1 MKISEQWLAEWVPA
15 GLDTQTLAHR
25 LTMAGLEVDGI
36 EPAAPAFSDVVV
48 GEIIDC
54 APHPDADKL
63 SLCRVNDGTGEP
75 LQVVCGAPNAR
86 AGLRAPFARVGGEL
100 PDGMRIKRA
109 KLRGQESFG
118 MLCSARELGL
128 SEDAA
133 GLLELPAD
141 APVGQDLRQWLQLD
155 DQVIEVDLTPN
166 RGDCLGMIGV
176 AREVSAL
183 TGVDMRAA
191 EVAQVAAEVD
201 DTVGVDLRDPLA
213 CPRYVGR
220 VIRGVD
226 VTAATP
232 FWMQERL
239 RRAGVRSLGPVVDVT
254 NYVMLELGQPMHAF
268 DLAKIHEGI
277 VVRQAEAGETLTL
290 LGDETVEL
298 QAGTLV
304 IADHRGPLAMAGV
317 MGGAPSSVT
326 DHTTDILFESAF
338 FAPEAMAGRARAY
351 GLHTDSSHRFER
363 GVDPAGQVRA
373 VERATSLL
381 TDIAGGRPGPV
392 VDEQVSSE
400 VPTERTVTLRSG
412 RVRELLGVDIPAA
425 EVADILQRLGMSL
438 VDSGGG
444 WQVSVPAYRFD
455 IDIEADLIEELA
467 RVHGYDRIPETRPAT
482 PTLIQPQP
490 EERVALARL
499 RSALVDRGFQ
509 ETVTYS
515 FVEPGLQH
523 LMDPD
528 HEPVPLANPISAE
541 LAVMRTSL
549 WPGLARAAVH
559 NRHRQHQRLRLFET
573 GLRFRGS
580 LDQLE
585 QQPMLGAMVM
595 GPVQPEQWGEP
606 ARAVDFFDL
615 KGDLE
620 AVLALTGRPEAFS
633 FVADRHPALHPGQ
646 SARIEL
652 DGEAVGWLG
661 ALHPDVQRKLDMD
674 EPAYVFEMTL
684 EAAQQARLPAFAPLS
699 RFPSI
704 RRDLAVVVAESVS
717 AAALEQCVRR
727 ATGAWLQGVALFD
740 VYEGKGVADG
750 FKSVGIG
757 LILQD
762 FSRTLTDSD
771 VDEVISGVVVALRG
785 ELDAELRG

>member
-727 ATGAWLQGVALFD
+727 ATGDWLQGVALFD
-740 VYEGKGVADG
+740 VYQGKGVADG

>member
-15 GLDTQTLAHR
+15 ELDTQTLAHR

-63 SLCRVNDGTGEP
+63 SLCRVNDGTDEP

-86 AGLRAPFARVGGEL
+86 VGLRAPFARVGGEL
-100 PDGMRIKRA
+100 PGGMRIKRA

-133 GLLELPAD
+133 GLLELPSD

-183 TGVDMRAA
+183 TGVDVRAA
-191 EVAQVAAEVD
+191 EVAPVAAGID
-201 DTVGVDLRDPLA
+201 DTVGVELRDPEA

-232 FWMQERL
+232 VWMQERL

-268 DLAKIHEGI
+268 DLAKIHQGI
-277 VVRQAEAGETLTL
+277 IVRQADAGEKLTL

-326 DHTTDILFESAF
+326 DDTSDILFESAF

-373 VERATSLL
+373 VERATALL
-381 TDIAGGRPGPV
+381 TGIAGGRPGPV
-392 VDEQVSSE
+392 VDEQVPAE
-400 VPTERTVTLRSG
+400 VPTERTVTLRSA
-412 RVRELLGVDIPAA
+412 RVRELLGMEIPAD

-438 VDSGGG
+438 AENDKG

-455 IDIEADLIEELA
+455 ISIEADLIEELA

-490 EERVALARL
+490 EGHVALTRL

-515 FVEPGLQH
+515 FVEPGLQR
-523 LMDPD
+523 LLDPD

-580 LDQLE
+580 LDQLK

-595 GPVQPEQWGEP
+595 GPVQPEQWGE
-606 ARAVDFFDL
+606 ATLAVDVFDL

-661 ALHPDVQRKLDMD
+661 ALHPDVQRKLDLD
-674 EPAYVFEMTL
+674 EPAYVFEITL
-684 EAAQQARLPAFAPLS
+684 EAAQQARLPAFTPLS

-704 RRDLAVVVAESVS
+704 RRDLAVVVADSVS

-727 ATGAWLQGVALFD
+727 AAGDWLQGVVLFD
-740 VYEGKGVADG
+740 VYQGKGVADG

-771 VDEVISGVVVALRG
+771 VDEVISGVVDELRG

>member
-15 GLDTQTLAHR
+15 ELDTQTLAHR

-63 SLCRVNDGTGEP
+63 SLCRVNDGTDEP

-86 AGLRAPFARVGGEL
+86 VGLRAPFARVGGEL
-100 PDGMRIKRA
+100 PGGLRIKRA

-118 MLCSARELGL
+118 MLCSARELGF

-133 GLLELPAD
+133 GLLELPTN
-141 APVGQDLRQWLQLD
+141 APVGQDLREWLQLD

-183 TGVDMRAA
+183 TGVDIRAA
-191 EVAQVAAEVD
+191 EVAPVAAELD
-201 DTVGVDLRDPLA
+201 DTVSVELRDPES

-232 FWMQERL
+232 VWMQERL

-268 DLAKIHEGI
+268 DLARIHEGI
-277 VVRQAEAGETLTL
+277 VVRQAEAGEKLTL

-326 DHTTDILFESAF
+326 DGTTDILFESAF
-338 FAPEAMAGRARAY
+338 FAPEAMAGRARTY

-373 VERATSLL
+373 VERATALL

-392 VDEQVSSE
+392 VDEQVPVQ
-400 VPTERTVTLRSG
+400 VPTERTVTLRSS
-412 RVRELLGVDIPAA
+412 RVRELLGMDIPAA
-425 EVADILQRLGMSL
+425 EVADILQRLGMNL
-438 VDSGGG
+438 VENDRG

-455 IDIEADLIEELA
+455 ISIEADLIEELA

-490 EERVALARL
+490 EGRVALTRL

-515 FVEPGLQH
+515 FVEPGLQR
-523 LMDPD
+523 LLDPD

-580 LDQLE
+580 LGQLE

-606 ARAVDFFDL
+606 ARTVDFFDL

-620 AVLALTGRPEAFS
+620 GVLALTGRPEAFS

-646 SARIEL
+646 SARIDL
-652 DGEAVGWLG
+652 DGAAVGWLG
-661 ALHPDVQRKLDMD
+661 ALHPDVQRKLDLD
-674 EPAYVFEMTL
+674 EPAYVFEITL
-684 EAAQQARLPAFAPLS
+684 EAAQQARLPVFAPLS

-704 RRDLAVVVAESVS
+704 RRDLAVVVADSVS

-727 ATGAWLQGVALFD
+727 AAGGWLQGVVLFD
-740 VYEGKGVADG
+740 VYQGKGVADG
-750 FKSVGIG
+750 SKSVGIG
-757 LILQD
+757 LILQE

-771 VDEVISGVVVALRG
+771 VDEVISGVVDALRG

>member
-740 VYEGKGVADG
+740 VYQGKGVADG